1 MEPNNSTW
9 RLHRLLLASL
19 LVLVWVSPP
28 APINAQDYQIPQAQR
43 GWKVLMGSKFEMVA
57 LPTETAPDLPRWV
70 AHGPGSP
77 GQGAIYSSLSEAFLE
92 ERMKEVLKE
101 AVRVVNDYLPND
113 FDHDFEFWIFGE
125 IPYAAK
131 TLDSHLLLSARLL
144 QSEDR
149 ERLPLVLAHEIHHLA
164 LIKAGW
170 PGSGLSPR
178 DSLLAGML
186 MEGTATWLS
195 VESRLFPELDQ
206 ILHDPQ
212 QLKASF
218 DRVGQALEKA
228 TSDTPDKGIDLFQQD
243 KWGYYVGCW
252 MIQQIE
258 GKFGREAWLELL
270 QIGLEDATQEM
281 IRLYLLTDPPPEYLF

>member
-1 MEPNNSTW
+1 MDPKNTTW
-9 RLHRLLLASL
+9 RLHRLFLVSL
-19 LVLVWVSPP
+19 FVFVWVGPP
-28 APINAQDYQIPQAQR
+28 AAIQAQDYQVPQAQR
-43 GWKVLMGSKFEMVA
+43 GWKVLMGSELELVE
-57 LPTETAPDLPRWV
+57 LPSEAAPDLPRWV
-70 AHGPGSP
+70 AHGPPSP
-77 GQGAIYSSLSEAFLE
+77 SRSAIHSSLPEELLE
-92 ERMKEVLKE
+92 ERMKEALKE
-101 AVRVVNDYLPND
+101 AVGVVNDYLPND
-113 FDHDFEFWIFGE
+113 FDHDVEVWIFGE
-125 IPYAAK
+125 VPYAAK
-131 TLDSHLLLSARLL
+131 TLDSHLILSARLL

-170 PGSGLSPR
+170 SGSGLSPR

-218 DRVGQALEKA
+218 DRVGLALEKA
-228 TSDTPDKGIDLFQQD
+228 ASDTPDKGMDLFQQD

-258 GKFGREAWLELL
+258 EEFGRKAWLELL

-281 IRLYLLTDPPPEYLF
+281 IRLYLLTGPPPEYRF